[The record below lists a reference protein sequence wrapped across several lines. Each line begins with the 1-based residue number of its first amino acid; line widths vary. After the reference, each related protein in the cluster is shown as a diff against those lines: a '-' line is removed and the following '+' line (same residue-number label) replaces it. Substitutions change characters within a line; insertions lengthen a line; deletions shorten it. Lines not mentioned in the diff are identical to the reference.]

1 MGDVMKKIKVNFKSE
16 KAFTMQDLIIAILI
30 IGIFVALIGNLM
42 YNSYMNKVV
51 ANLTAQMSMYSVE
64 ILEDIDKISYEEVQT
79 KTPEQ
84 YRAQFAIPDGFDI
97 KIEIRDYIEGQQ
109 EEQDL
114 MKIVKLTLSYTIQGK
129 KQDFVVERLKIKE
142 L

>member
-84 YRAQFAIPDGFDI
+84 YRAKFAIPDGFDI

>member
-1 MGDVMKKIKVNFKSE
+1 MGDVMKIVKVNFKSE
-16 KAFTMQDLIIAILI
+16 KAFTIQDLIIAILI
-30 IGIFVALIGNLM
+30 IGIFSTLIGNLM

-64 ILEDIDKISYEEVQT
+64 ILEDMDKISYEEVQS

-97 KIEIRDYIEGQQ
+97 KIEIRDYIERQQ
-109 EEQDL
+109 EDQDVI
-114 MKIVKLTLSYTIQGK
+114 KIIKLTLSYTVEGK

-142 L
+142 I

>member
-1 MGDVMKKIKVNFKSE
+1 MGDVMKIVKVNFKSE
-16 KAFTMQDLIIAILI
+16 KAFTIQDLIIAILI
-30 IGIFVALIGNLM
+30 IGIFSTLIGNLM

-64 ILEDIDKISYEEVQT
+64 ILEDMDKISYEEVQS

-109 EEQDL
+109 EDQDVI
-114 MKIVKLTLSYTIQGK
+114 KIIKLTLSYTVEGK

-142 L
+142 I